1 VEVGVEDAFDILDQ
15 PLVVVVDFVAGAED
29 AEDGAG
35 VGPDDGPYAWGRGRL
50 RPVGVEDDGLNVGL
64 ARGPVKRRRRTSAT
78 GTAYW

>member
-1 VEVGVEDAFDILDQ
+1 MEVGVEDAFDILDQ

-35 VGPDDGPYAWGRGRL
+35 VGPDDGLTRGVGVGCD
-50 RPVGVEDDGLNVGL
+50 PVGVEDDGLNVGL